1 VGSIVVSISG
11 GEGVVDVEPASG
23 AFLFAA
29 ATGDVQSEQL
39 RATTPMIVHQP
50 VVRDAPA
57 V

>member
-39 RATTPMIVHQP
+39 RATP
-50 VVRDAPA
+50 
-57 V
+57 